1 MSKNN
6 SKLVPTIEARDA
18 QATVESDRVRIFA
31 EITSSIGL
39 ERFNSE
45 LQRNLE
51 STLHGVATEM
61 MMQRGVVESAG
72 GGGTSLKESLGMVRT
87 ELQEAKQL
95 LAQAQEETKEELKQE
110 MEEVK
115 HEMREVK
122 QELAVLAVAQEQQVR
137 ALEAKIDMLVGHL
150 LPPAAAV

>member
-87 ELQEAKQL
+87 ELQEAKQR

-110 MEEVK
+110 
-115 HEMREVK
+115 
-122 QELAVLAVAQEQQVR
+122 LTVLAAAHEQQVR
-137 ALEAKIDMLVGHL
+137 ALEAKIDMLVGRL
-150 LPPAAAV
+150 LPPPAAAAV